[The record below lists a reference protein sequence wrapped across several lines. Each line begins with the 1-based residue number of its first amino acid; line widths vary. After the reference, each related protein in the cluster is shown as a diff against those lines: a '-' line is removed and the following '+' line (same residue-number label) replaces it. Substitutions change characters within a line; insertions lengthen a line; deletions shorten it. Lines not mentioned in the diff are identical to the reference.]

1 MDNQTTTTTTVITD
15 APATDPSPVIVNPT
29 IVVSTPKP
37 DQGDPDVRNRNSIGY
52 YLTLG
57 IRGLLG
63 SKKGTFA
70 ILVLVVTT
78 VALFL
83 GKITGETYVAA
94 LSIMAGIYSAAS
106 AAVDMKN
113 GAS

>member
-15 APATDPSPVIVNPT
+15 APSADPSPVIVNPT
-29 IVVSTPKP
+29 IVVSSPKP
-37 DQGDPDVRNRNSIGY
+37 DQGDPEIRNRNTIGY

-70 ILVLVVTT
+70 IMVLIVTT
-78 VALFL
+78 IALFL
-83 GKITGETYVAA
+83 GKVTGETYVAA
-94 LSIMAGIYSAAS
+94 LSIIAGIYSAAS

-113 GAS
+113 GGT